1 MTFSVTQIDAPCGA
15 IVEGL
20 DLKKQLDDSQ
30 VAALRQEWLRSHVLI
45 FPNQELSDDD
55 LERYSLYFGQFG
67 HDPFIAPI
75 DGRDHVAAVERK
87 AEEQAPVFAE
97 VWHSDWSFQAAPP
110 AGTCLYSITIPPI
123 GGDTEYIN
131 QHKALTEMPAGLRK
145 KIEGKKAIH
154 SARAGYSPDGYFGN
168 QEQEADRS
176 MRIIVSEE
184 ARDTQRHPI
193 IRRHP
198 ETGVEGLFGC
208 FGYIIGIEGM
218 SDDESRDL
226 LMEVYNWQTRDEFI
240 YRHSWQKD
248 MLVMWDNRSVL
259 HKANGGYDGYD
270 RLLHRTTI
278 AEQSIAEQTV
288 AEQTVA

>member
-1 MTFSVTQIDAPCGA
+1 
-15 IVEGL
+15 
-20 DLKKQLDDSQ
+20 
-30 VAALRQEWLRSHVLI
+30 
-45 FPNQELSDDD
+45 
-55 LERYSLYFGQFG
+55 
-67 HDPFIAPI
+67 
-75 DGRDHVAAVERK
+75 
-87 AEEQAPVFAE
+87 
-97 VWHSDWSFQAAPP
+97 
-110 AGTCLYSITIPPI
+110 
-123 GGDTEYIN
+123 
-131 QHKALTEMPAGLRK
+131 MPAGLRK

-193 IRRHP
+193 IRSHP

-270 RLLHRTTI
+270 RLLHRITI
-278 AEQSIAEQTV
+278 AEQTSA
-288 AEQTVA
+288 

>member
-1 MTFSVTQIDAPCGA
+1 
-15 IVEGL
+15 
-20 DLKKQLDDSQ
+20 
-30 VAALRQEWLRSHVLI
+30 LRSHVLI

-97 VWHSDWSFQAAPP
+97 VWHSDWSFQAVPP

-123 GGDTEYIN
+123 GGDTGYIN
-131 QHKALTEMPAGLRK
+131 QHKALTEMPADLRK
-145 KIEGKKAIH
+145 KIEGRIAIH

-168 QEQEADRS
+168 REQEADRS

-270 RLLHRTTI
+270 RLLHRITI
-278 AEQSIAEQTV
+278 AEQTSA
-288 AEQTVA
+288 

>member
-20 DLKKQLDDSQ
+20 DLTKQLDDSQ

-55 LERYSLYFGQFG
+55 LERYSLYFGHFG

-97 VWHSDWSFQAAPP
+97 VWHSDWSFQAVPP

-131 QHKALTEMPAGLRK
+131 QHKALTEMPADLRK

-168 QEQEADRS
+168 KEQEADRS

-240 YRHSWQKD
+240 YRHSWQQN

-270 RLLHRTTI
+270 RLLHRITI
-278 AEQSIAEQTV
+278 AEQTSA
-288 AEQTVA
+288 

>member
-1 MTFSVTQIDAPCGA
+1 
-15 IVEGL
+15 
-20 DLKKQLDDSQ
+20 
-30 VAALRQEWLRSHVLI
+30 
-45 FPNQELSDDD
+45 
-55 LERYSLYFGQFG
+55 
-67 HDPFIAPI
+67 
-75 DGRDHVAAVERK
+75 
-87 AEEQAPVFAE
+87 
-97 VWHSDWSFQAAPP
+97 
-110 AGTCLYSITIPPI
+110 
-123 GGDTEYIN
+123 
-131 QHKALTEMPAGLRK
+131 MPADLRK

-218 SDDESRDL
+218 SDDESREL
-226 LMEVYNWQTRDEFI
+226 LMELYNWQTRDEFI
-240 YRHSWQKD
+240 YRHSWQQN

-270 RLLHRTTI
+270 RLLHRITI
-278 AEQSIAEQTV
+278 AEQTSA
-288 AEQTVA
+288 

>member
-20 DLKKQLDDSQ
+20 DLTKQLDDSQ
-30 VAALRQEWLRSHVLI
+30 VKALRQEWLRSHVLI

-97 VWHSDWSFQAAPP
+97 VWHSDWSFQAVPP

-123 GGDTEYIN
+123 GGDTGYIN
-131 QHKALTEMPAGLRK
+131 QHKALTEMPADLRK
-145 KIEGKKAIH
+145 KIEGRIAIH

-168 QEQEADRS
+168 REQ
-176 MRIIVSEE
+176 
-184 ARDTQRHPI
+184 
-193 IRRHP
+193 
-198 ETGVEGLFGC
+198 
-208 FGYIIGIEGM
+208 
-218 SDDESRDL
+218 
-226 LMEVYNWQTRDEFI
+226 
-240 YRHSWQKD
+240 
-248 MLVMWDNRSVL
+248 
-259 HKANGGYDGYD
+259 
-270 RLLHRTTI
+270 
-278 AEQSIAEQTV
+278 
-288 AEQTVA
+288 